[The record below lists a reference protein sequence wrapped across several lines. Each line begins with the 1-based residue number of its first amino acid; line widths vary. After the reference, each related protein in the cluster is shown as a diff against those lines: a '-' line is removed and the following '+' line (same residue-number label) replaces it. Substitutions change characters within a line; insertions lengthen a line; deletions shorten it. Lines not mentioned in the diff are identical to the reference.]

1 MPYNMQSETNPMVS
15 NFKDLKV
22 EDVTVQDILE
32 LGHFLLKWFKFKG
45 FGNPFNYNRFFEL
58 DQANLL
64 GYTLTKVGGGSDG
77 INDQG
82 NTTEFKATEFLGFTK
97 RGDER
102 SHSFTYNGTTR
113 KDTLEEQKK
122 YCREKIMRDP
132 LHHCSIIDHEAGKI
146 IKTIQLTNEQVWQLL
161 WPKWEN
167 SWHKPKAA
175 DPRIG
180 GSISTAEMKKAGIE
194 YVTITH

>member
-1 MPYNMQSETNPMVS
+1 MPYNMKRETNPMAS
-15 NFKDLKV
+15 NFKNLKV
-22 EDVTVQDILE
+22 EDFTDQDILD
-32 LGHFLLKWFKFKG
+32 LGYFLLKWFKFKG
-45 FGNPFNYNRFFEL
+45 FGNPFNYNRFFEFV
-58 DQANLL
+58 QANLL
-64 GYTLTKVGGGSDG
+64 GYSLTRVGGGSDG

-82 NTTEFKATEFLGFTK
+82 ETTEFKATEFLGYTK
-97 RGDER
+97 RGVER

-113 KDTLEEQKK
+113 KNTLEEQME

-132 LHHCSIIDHEAGKI
+132 LHHCSLINSEAGKLV
-146 IKTIQLTNEQVWQLL
+146 KTIQLTNEQVWQLL
-161 WPKWEN
+161 RPKWEN